1 MLRFAALLLAAFA
14 LPQAAPAGILFV
26 SPDALSYSAGD
37 TMTIDLQLA
46 TYSVEGPGEIE
57 FTFAW
62 GQLPGLSVAAA
73 TLLAPVVL
81 GPNFSLVAGS
91 DDCSSLVGQASGSC
105 HVRAVTSVPVE
116 SFVARLLMR
125 NDWIVPP
132 GYELCAGA
140 PTADC
145 VAANGLSSL
154 DLPATKVF
162 GEASSGFGAL
172 VGTALN
178 PMIRPVPEPDTAA
191 LFALGVA
198 ALARWRQR

>member
-1 MLRFAALLLAAFA
+1 MARVAAVLLLALS
-14 LPQAAPAGILFV
+14 LPYASRAGILFV

-62 GQLPGLSVAAA
+62 GQLSGLSAAAA
-73 TLLAPVVL
+73 TLLAPVQL

-132 GYELCAGA
+132 GYELCVGA
-140 PTADC
+140 PTSDC

-162 GEASSGFGAL
+162 GESSSGFGAL
-172 VGTALN
+172 VGSAQN
-178 PMIRPVPEPDTAA
+178 PLIRPIPEPDTAA
-191 LFALGVA
+191 LLALGTA
-198 ALARWRQR
+198 ALARRRKR